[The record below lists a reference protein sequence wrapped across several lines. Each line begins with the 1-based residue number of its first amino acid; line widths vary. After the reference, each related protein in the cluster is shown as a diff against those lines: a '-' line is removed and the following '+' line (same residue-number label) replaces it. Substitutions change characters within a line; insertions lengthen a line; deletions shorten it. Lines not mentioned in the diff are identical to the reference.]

1 MNGLYLSNAMR
12 FLAALTN
19 CAEFLMFMLYSRC
32 TNLGC
37 ELGWRT
43 GSRANAR
50 NEKTPALVRTGLWRT
65 RYGALA
71 LTKKESDQLGHGSDA
86 TEPMAGRATTPH
98 KVSWHLYSAELFNEA
113 LSG

>member
-1 MNGLYLSNAMR
+1 
-12 FLAALTN
+12 
-19 CAEFLMFMLYSRC
+19 MFMLYSRC
-32 TNLGC
+32 TNLAC

-71 LTKKESDQLGHGSDA
+71 LTKKESDQLGHGFDA
-86 TEPMAGRATTPH
+86 TEPMAGRATIEGA
-98 KVSWHLYSAELFNEA
+98 KR
-113 LSG
+113 

>member
-1 MNGLYLSNAMR
+1 
-12 FLAALTN
+12 
-19 CAEFLMFMLYSRC
+19 MFMLYSRC

-43 GSRANAR
+43 GSRANVG

-71 LTKKESDQLGHGSDA
+71 LTKKESDQLGHVSDA
-86 TEPMAGRATTPH
+86 TEPMAGRATVDGVKQSK
-98 KVSWHLYSAELFNEA
+98 KVRVELGVWMKSPIKSR
-113 LSG
+113 LRRLV